1 VKEKKLP
8 TTLQLAKFQERR
20 VAIRKK
26 IQHFRELQV
35 TYMPGLCSVL
45 NDPNV
50 LDDSPDTLAECVR
63 LYLPSELSSSA
74 QVSACAVGISNVE
87 ARIRHADASEA
98 LDDLRRCLR
107 TRTYLNKWRVKNIS
121 GQHRTTRAR
130 ALQHQVDVKV
140 HAAKTRYRHSRRALL
155 NLGVRG
161 EWEKTLK
168 ELHDEDV
175 RALNERVLTQH
186 EKQEREQRAA
196 ADRRTADD
204 AREGVVVNGALGEGR
219 RTLSWIWLTVGN
231 DEDSPAMHEGPFWSL
246 FWSIIMLINHYYY
259 SSSCRMSKMQS
270 TSLPLARGNH
280 AS

>member
-1 VKEKKLP
+1 MPHHIIKSTANNSKCYRRDLYVDVKQKKSP

-26 IQHFRELQV
+26 IQHFRELQA
-35 TYMPGLCSVL
+35 TYMPGLRSIL

-50 LDDSPDTLAECVR
+50 LDDSPDVSAECVR
-63 LYLPSELSSSA
+63 LYLPSELSSSNR
-74 QVSACAVGISNVE
+74 VSACAVGIGSVE

-98 LDDLRRCLR
+98 LEDLRRYLR
-107 TRTYLNKWRVKNIS
+107 TRTYLNKWRIKNIS

-140 HAAKTRYRHSRRALL
+140 HAAQTRYRHSRRALM
-155 NLGVRG
+155 NLDGHG

-168 ELHDEDV
+168 ELRDEDV
-175 RALNERVLTQH
+175 RALNERALTEH
-186 EKQEREQRAA
+186 EKQEREQRTAA
-196 ADRRTADD
+196 GHRMTDD

-231 DEDSPAMHEGPFWSL
+231 DEDSPAMHEGTFRFL
-246 FWSIIMLINHYYY
+246 FLV
-259 SSSCRMSKMQS
+259 
-270 TSLPLARGNH
+270 L
-280 AS
+280 